1 MNASK
6 CKTKE
11 CNNKKEKA
19 FSSVLGRCNE
29 TVISRLEN
37 AKEHKVAEEDGDVVA
52 LMGVIK
58 KLATGASEKVYK
70 SEFVKSTIGER

>member
-1 MNASK
+1 M
-6 CKTKE
+6 
-11 CNNKKEKA
+11 
-19 FSSVLGRCNE
+19 GRCNE

-58 KLATGASEKVYK
+58 KLATGASEKVYPGMQAVNAWK
-70 SEFVKSTIGER
+70 NLGTMHQNDDESLLKCY